1 MAPHTLTGI
10 ENALRASWAA
20 DTCSPDDQARAR
32 WSADNP
38 AWGHCDITAL
48 VVHDLLGG
56 ELVVG
61 EVHLAG
67 EPQGFH
73 WWNRLPGG
81 FEVDLTREQ
90 FRLGQAVT
98 AARTVQRPAGRTR
111 RRWEEY
117 ELLRGRVAARLPDL
131 FPDPSADKPER
142 VAPET
147 GEPDTPQAVAAGEPE
162 RAAPETSEPERRAF
176 DAREPERRAFD
187 AREPERRA
195 FDAGGHRLS
204 YLDFGGRGR
213 PLLALHG
220 HFCEGR
226 TFTALA
232 AALAPDWRVIAL
244 DQRGHGRSDRT
255 PEYDRDGY
263 VRDAAALLDHLGL
276 DGVVVLGHSL
286 GGVNAYQLA
295 ARHPHLVRALV
306 IEDIG
311 AVAEDDLSFCLS
323 WPRRAPTRAALIEG
337 LGDSVRYLADAVR
350 EHPDGW
356 GLAFDP
362 QDMVTSQGRLR
373 GDHWDDWLASDCPAL
388 LVHGTHSDVLSAEHA
403 AAMTARRKDTRLVS
417 LPTGHTVH
425 DTAPADFATAV
436 RKFLAELP

>member
-1 MAPHTLTGI
+1 MTPHTLTGI

-20 DTCSPDDQARAR
+20 DTCSPDDLERAG

-90 FRLGQAVT
+90 FRVGQTVT
-98 AARTVQRPAGRTR
+98 AGRTVQRPAGRTR

-117 ELLRGRVAARLPDL
+117 ELLRDRVAARLPDL
-131 FPDPSADKPER
+131 LPEPSVDE
-142 VAPET
+142 
-147 GEPDTPQAVAAGEPE
+147 AG
-162 RAAPETSEPERRAF
+162 RAAPGTSEPDRRPVATGGPGGP
-176 DAREPERRAFD
+176 DPRTID

-204 YLDFGGRGR
+204 YLDFGGPGR

-255 PEYDRDGY
+255 PGYDRDGY
-263 VRDAAALLDHLGL
+263 VRDAAALLEHLGL

-306 IEDIG
+306 IEDVG
-311 AVAEDDLSFCLS
+311 AVVADDLSFCLS
-323 WPRRAPTRAALIEG
+323 WPRRAPTRAALVEA
-337 LGDSVRYLADAVR
+337 LGDSVRYLADAIR

-356 GLAFDP
+356 GLAFEP
-362 QDMVTSQGRLR
+362 QDMVTSHGQVR
-373 GDHWDDWLASDCPAL
+373 GDHWDDWLASDCPTL
-388 LVHGTHSDVLSAEHA
+388 LVHGTHSDVLGAEQA
-403 AAMTARRKDTRLVS
+403 AAMTAHRKHTRLVS

-436 RKFLAELP
+436 REFLARLP